1 MKREQEEE
9 KEEEDFFDGE
19 ITIINTQIKRN
30 DLQDRIDNFIL
41 PSSGKLNQD
50 LD

>member
-1 MKREQEEE
+1 MRREQEEE

-30 DLQDRIDNFIL
+30 DL
-41 PSSGKLNQD
+41 
-50 LD
+50 